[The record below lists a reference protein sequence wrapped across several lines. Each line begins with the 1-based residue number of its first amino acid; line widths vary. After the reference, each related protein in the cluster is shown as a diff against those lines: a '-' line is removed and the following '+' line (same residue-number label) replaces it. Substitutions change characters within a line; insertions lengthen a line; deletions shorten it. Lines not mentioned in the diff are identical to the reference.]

1 MFAVD
6 VVLLS
11 LPLLLLLFFFFFA
24 KENLTI
30 DKMYRSSLLAILG
43 ALDFSKY
50 ARQCS
55 RFSYHKQ
62 ENLCQFLA

>member
-11 LPLLLLLFFFFFA
+11 LSLLLLLFFFA
-24 KENLTI
+24 KENLTT

-62 ENLCQFLA
+62 GNLCHFLA